1 MDCIKI
7 VDLEIFGNHG
17 LLREENALG
26 QKFLISANLYLDTR
40 RAGIC
45 DVMEFSVDYNEVC
58 HLIYDYVKGNT
69 YNLIETVSEEL
80 AEEILLS
87 FPLLEKV
94 DIEVKKPWA
103 PIGLPLSY
111 VSVNISRGW
120 HTAYLSVGSN
130 MGDKEKNLNGAMDEL
145 SKDMLIKIV
154 KKSKLCETK
163 PYGYEEQDDF
173 VNDAL
178 EIKTLYTPEELLDKI
193 HDVEK
198 MFGRVRDVHWGPRT
212 LDIDIIMYD
221 SLVMNSERLTIPHAD
236 MHNRKFVL
244 KPLAEI
250 NEQLVHPVFGKTV
263 GQMLTEVQAE
273 QIVNCDSSARERLA

>member
-40 RAGIC
+40 RAGMC
-45 DVMEFSVDYNEVC
+45 DAMEFSVDYNEVC

-130 MGDKEKNLNGAMDEL
+130 MGDKEKNVKGALEEL
-145 SKDMLIKIV
+145 SKDSLIRIG
-154 KKSKLCETK
+154 KKSGLITTK
-163 PYGYEEQDDF
+163 PYGYEDQEDF
-173 VNDAL
+173 LNGAL
-178 EIKTLYTPEELLDKI
+178 EIRTLYTPDELLDKV
-193 HDVEK
+193 HDVERQ
-198 MFGRVRDVHWGPRT
+198 FGRVRDVHWGPRT
-212 LDIDIIMYD
+212 LDLDIIMYD
-221 SLVMNSERLTIPHAD
+221 HLVIKNERLTIPHID
-236 MHNRKFVL
+236 MQNRQFVL

-250 NEQLVHPVFGKTV
+250 NEQLVHPVLHKTV
-263 GQMLTEVQAE
+263 GQMLREVQA
-273 QIVNCDSSARERLA
+273 